1 MSSNDLVTHQAHSP
15 PMSNRVKG
23 FYINPCNGCV
33 VILPSPYCWSKQLS
47 NTKWSRLKNK
57 WKILNNLSI
66 MRNFHFELHS
76 MLLDVPFV
84 NWKWKTTKGAFFWNS
99 TFSYAM
105 VHISKVILWSS
116 YLVKLIFCIQLKHNN
131 VAHFHHFIQVA
142 DKTFFVWEKQRR
154 EEASRITNILSN
166 YTKNLLCF
174 KKEIFFL
181 KFKDFISVLS
191 GPLYI

>member
-1 MSSNDLVTHQAHSP
+1 M
-15 PMSNRVKG
+15 
-23 FYINPCNGCV
+23 
-33 VILPSPYCWSKQLS
+33 ILPSPYQNSSQIL
-47 NTKWSRLKNK
+47 NEVD
-57 WKILNNLSI
+57 WKINEKYWITSFSI
-66 MRNFHFELHS
+66 MRSFNFELHS

-116 YLVKLIFCIQLKHNN
+116 YLVRLIFCIQLKHNN

-166 YTKNLLCF
+166 YTKNLLKWNAFC
-174 KKEIFFL
+174 KNVL
-181 KFKDFISVLS
+181 KRKFSF
-191 GPLYI
+191 